1 MKCGSARLTIGDVVK
16 ERVERCKDP
25 QESGFERFVGLEH
38 LDTGRLEV
46 IRFGSTNDVTT
57 GCKICRKGD
66 ILFGRRNPYL
76 RRASIV
82 NFDATCSGDIIV
94 LIPDESKILQDYLPI
109 LLTSKIFWKKAMSS
123 QGGTMSKRIQMEDLA
138 SYEFTLPEC
147 KIQRK
152 IVDLIWSIEKQINL
166 MNKQICD
173 LNLLIKSR
181 FIEMF
186 GDPIQN
192 PKRWRKEKLRNLLL
206 IERGGS
212 PRPID
217 AFITDDK
224 NGLNW
229 IKIGD
234 AKDGSYYIDSVKEKI
249 KPEGLKKTR
258 EVVPGD
264 LLLSNSMSFGKPY
277 IMKIS
282 GCIHD
287 GWLVLRDSNN
297 HFNKLFLC
305 IALGYPS
312 VMQAFKGSARGAVVN
327 NLNKDLVGAID
338 FIVPPIELQNQF
350 IDFVEQVDKSKYNLQ
365 SYIEELTSM
374 QISLINNPG
383 VSGNEAE

>member
-1 MKCGSARLTIGDVVK
+1 M
-16 ERVERCKDP
+16 
-25 QESGFERFVGLEH
+25 
-38 LDTGRLEV
+38 
-46 IRFGSTNDVTT
+46 
-57 GCKICRKGD
+57 
-66 ILFGRRNPYL
+66 
-76 RRASIV
+76 
-82 NFDATCSGDIIV
+82 
-94 LIPDESKILQDYLPI
+94 
-109 LLTSKIFWKKAMSS
+109 
-123 QGGTMSKRIQMEDLA
+123 
-138 SYEFTLPEC
+138 
-147 KIQRK
+147 
-152 IVDLIWSIEKQINL
+152 
-166 MNKQICD
+166 
-173 LNLLIKSR
+173 KSR

-350 IDFVEQVDKSKYNLQ
+350 IDFVEQVDKSKF
-365 SYIEELTSM
+365 ELKNTVES
-374 QISLINNPG
+374 NNQD
-383 VSGNEAE
+383 